1 MVTKDKEAREEEQV
15 VETLAEGNEEE
26 QESVEPEVEVLEP
39 DEQASA
45 DPKVLQDRLREQTV
59 RAQDYYDKLLRMQAD
74 FENFRRRS
82 KQEKEDLARYVT
94 EHLLLNLLQVVDNFE
109 RALCIQVKEGNQEAF
124 QESFME
130 GMKMVY
136 RQFNEVLG
144 KEGLCPIKAVGE
156 QFDPNKHEAVMQE
169 ETSEFP
175 DNTVAAELRR
185 GYMLKDKVI
194 RPAMVKVAKSV

>member
-39 DEQASA
+39 DEQALA

-109 RALCIQVKEGNQEAF
+109 RALCIQVKEANQEAF

-175 DNTVAAELRR
+175 DNTVTAELRR